1 MNITEAIYKLYPN
14 VIQTIGDKA
23 YDKDNNEI
31 SYDKTAVENKFI
43 ELQNEEIATKQL
55 KITNKQLALSK
66 LTALG
71 LTQDEVKALVG

>member
-31 SYDKTAVENKFI
+31 SYDKIAVENKFI
-43 ELQNEEIATKQL
+43 ELQNEEIAKKQL
-55 KITNKQLALSK
+55 KITNKELALSK